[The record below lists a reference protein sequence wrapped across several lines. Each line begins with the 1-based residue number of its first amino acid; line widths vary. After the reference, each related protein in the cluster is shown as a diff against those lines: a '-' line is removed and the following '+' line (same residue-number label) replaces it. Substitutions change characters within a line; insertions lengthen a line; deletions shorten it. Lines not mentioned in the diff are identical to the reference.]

1 MVVKQRYNSQSL
13 ADTQLLNHFQDL
25 CVAQVR
31 VIFDLPSAYG
41 TFEEPLAY
49 VEWFKPLRVPDPEHG
64 MYKTSRS
71 SRQHRRNASI
81 IPVSQIA
88 CSCHLIPIF
97 GQEID
102 AQWTTNNV
110 LEESGEFYVNHYL
123 RHLDFVL
130 MRYLG
135 L

>member
-1 MVVKQRYNSQSL
+1 
-13 ADTQLLNHFQDL
+13 
-25 CVAQVR
+25 
-31 VIFDLPSAYG
+31 
-41 TFEEPLAY
+41 
-49 VEWFKPLRVPDPEHG
+49 

-71 SRQHRRNASI
+71 SRQHHRNASI

-88 CSCHLIPIF
+88 RSCHLIPVF

-102 AQWTTNNV
+102 ARWTTHNV
-110 LEESGEFYVNHYL
+110 LEESKEFYVNHYL

-135 L
+135 V

>member
-1 MVVKQRYNSQSL
+1 
-13 ADTQLLNHFQDL
+13 
-25 CVAQVR
+25 
-31 VIFDLPSAYG
+31 
-41 TFEEPLAY
+41 
-49 VEWFKPLRVPDPEHG
+49 

-71 SRQHRRNASI
+71 SRQRRRNASI

-88 CSCHLIPIF
+88 RSCHLIPVF

-102 AQWTTNNV
+102 PQWTINNV
-110 LEESGEFYVNHYL
+110 LEESKEFYVNHYL

>member
-1 MVVKQRYNSQSL
+1 M
-13 ADTQLLNHFQDL
+13 F
-25 CVAQVR
+25 
-31 VIFDLPSAYG
+31 P
-41 TFEEPLAY
+41 EPLAY
-49 VEWFKPLRVPDPEHG
+49 VKWFKPLRTRDPEYK

-88 CSCHLIPIF
+88 RSCHLIPVF
-97 GQEID
+97 SHEID
-102 AQWTTNNV
+102 ERWTTHNV
-110 LEESGEFYVNHYL
+110 LEESKEFYVNHYL

-130 MRYLG
+130 MRYYG